1 MKHHLKKKEKLE
13 HIEGDFIVIGLDLS
27 LKSPGF
33 CVLKYSAADRT
44 VSCEYVSSVDN
55 SKYVNSPRGLRL
67 SNICSEMAKII
78 TTYGEASHAE
88 YVVVRENSFSRF
100 NAETQAISAVNG
112 VCELTVWDIAGK
124 DVQLIAPVSV
134 KKITTGSAKASKEDV
149 AASLNFYCPEHPEFK
164 VNDESDAMGV
174 AVAWL
179 IDNGYLEQRPLDKFK
194 EDENQC
200 IENKKTKKIKGEK
213 Q

>member
-1 MKHHLKKKEKLE
+1 
-13 HIEGDFIVIGLDLS
+13 
-27 LKSPGF
+27 
-33 CVLKYSAADRT
+33 
-44 VSCEYVSSVDN
+44 
-55 SKYVNSPRGLRL
+55 
-67 SNICSEMAKII
+67 MAKII
-78 TTYGEASHAE
+78 TTYGEASHVE

-164 VNDESDAMGV
+164 VNDESLDRVTGGDDVLDQMNAELAKLYELLGYAKDEQSV
-174 AVAWL
+174 L
-179 IDNGYLEQRPLDKFK
+179 KILGQIEEYQNKIDKY
-194 EDENQC
+194 
-200 IENKKTKKIKGEK
+200 KKNLH
-213 Q
+213 